1 MFDRPNVLFVTTDQH
16 RGDCLGADPYCPT
29 DANGR
34 PLLHTPNVDSFV
46 GQGALFTS
54 AYTPV
59 PSCIPARRCLM
70 TGQTPYTNDCTGW
83 KADEP
88 WQFEHS
94 LPGELAAAG
103 YQTLLAGKLHSIP
116 NRNHLGF
123 ERMAQHEALNGVPDD
138 YAAWLDRQGEGF
150 DELAHGLGRNSW
162 DPRPWHL
169 PERYH
174 PTNWTTDRA
183 LEFID
188 ERDPTRPFFL
198 NVSYVRPHTP
208 FDPPQAY
215 WDMYVDRD
223 LPDPAM
229 GDWVDDLYAEKL
241 PDYPELDA
249 WLADLPPTVVHRARA
264 GYYGLITHIDHQLK
278 RIVDRL
284 RVAGEWENTVVLF
297 CSDHGE
303 MLGDHYHWRKTYPFE
318 GSARIPFVLRFPD
331 GWRTD
336 LPRQRHVDA
345 PIGLEDVMPTLLD
358 AVGVEVPETVEGRS
372 VLPLVADADSDHAGS
387 EVEDWRAFYHGENT
401 PGSYHPDNA
410 HQYAVDGR
418 WKYVYFPVTGADLLF
433 DLDTDPLETT
443 DLSDD
448 SAHAAEY
455 ERCRSWL
462 TDRLADRPEGFVV
475 DGELTTVDADSLTPD
490 GVSLEAE

>member
-1 MFDRPNVLFVTTDQH
+1 
-16 RGDCLGADPYCPT
+16 
-29 DANGR
+29 
-34 PLLHTPNVDSFV
+34 
-46 GQGALFTS
+46 
-54 AYTPV
+54 
-59 PSCIPARRCLM
+59 
-70 TGQTPYTNDCTGW
+70 
-83 KADEP
+83 
-88 WQFEHS
+88 
-94 LPGELAAAG
+94 
-103 YQTLLAGKLHSIP
+103 
-116 NRNHLGF
+116 
-123 ERMAQHEALNGVPDD
+123 
-138 YAAWLDRQGEGF
+138 
-150 DELAHGLGRNSW
+150 
-162 DPRPWHL
+162 
-169 PERYH
+169 
-174 PTNWTTDRA
+174 
-183 LEFID
+183 
-188 ERDPTRPFFL
+188 
-198 NVSYVRPHTP
+198 
-208 FDPPQAY
+208 
-215 WDMYVDRD
+215 
-223 LPDPAM
+223 
-229 GDWVDDLYAEKL
+229 
-241 PDYPELDA
+241 
-249 WLADLPPTVVHRARA
+249 
-264 GYYGLITHIDHQLK
+264 
-278 RIVDRL
+278 
-284 RVAGEWENTVVLF
+284 
-297 CSDHGE
+297 